1 VGYLRRTLEAE
12 VSESARADRTIEVR
26 VMYWDTDHM
35 DSGWSVLMML
45 GMLVF
50 WTTLVVAIVWA
61 LYSARSSTVPGPG
74 SPTPRVDGGRG
85 DPEDILAIRLAR
97 GEIDPDDYKQRLD
110 LLRSTS
116 AR

>member
-1 VGYLRRTLEAE
+1 
-12 VSESARADRTIEVR
+12 
-26 VMYWDTDHM
+26 MYWDTDHM

-74 SPTPRVDGGRG
+74 YPTPGVDGDRG
-85 DPEDILAIRLAR
+85 DPEDILANRLAR
-97 GEIDPDDYKQRLD
+97 GEIDPEEYEIRLD
-110 LLRSTS
+110 ALRS
-116 AR
+116 ANVR